1 MVPAVPNRPNSVATL
16 ILCGFLC
23 MTAGCGDRGAQ
34 WSPVKGRVLIDGKEL
49 SYGVVRFAPENGRQ
63 SMGAIEPDG
72 TFALGSYTDDDGA
85 IVGTHRVAVVAR
97 EQIGLR
103 KARWHAPKRYASYQT
118 SGLTVEI
125 TETNEPVTIELTW
138 GNQKGPFVE
147 TD

>member
-1 MVPAVPNRPNSVATL
+1 MVSAAPTRPISVAAT

-23 MTAGCGDRGAQ
+23 TTTGCGDRGAQ
-34 WSPVKGRVLIDGKEL
+34 WSPVTGKVLIDGAEL
-49 SYGVVRFAPENGRQ
+49 PYGVIRFAPERGRQ

-72 TFALGSYTDDDGA
+72 TFTLGSYNADDGA
-85 IVGTHRVAVVAR
+85 IVGTHRVAIVAR

-118 SGLTVEI
+118 SGLTVEV
-125 TETNEPVTIELTW
+125 TEANEPVTIELTW